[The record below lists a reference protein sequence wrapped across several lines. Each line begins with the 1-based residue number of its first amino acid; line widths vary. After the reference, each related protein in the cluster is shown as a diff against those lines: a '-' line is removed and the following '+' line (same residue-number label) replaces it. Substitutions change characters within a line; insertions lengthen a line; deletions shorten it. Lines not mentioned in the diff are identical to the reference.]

1 LRFWK
6 GLLMKR
12 IAAVVLICAAGAA
25 SAAEITVSA
34 AASLNNAFREAAAVF
49 EAAHPG
55 DRVLL
60 NFAASDAL
68 AAQIAKGAPADV
80 FASADQE
87 SMDRARPHLAPGS
100 RRDFA
105 SNRLVVAVPFGS
117 KLDLRTLADLRQPAV
132 QRLTTGNPASVPVGR
147 YTKGALEKVALWGEL
162 EPKFVFGTNVRQSLD
177 YIARGEVEAGLVYQT
192 DVASQAEKVRTAMVV
207 PTTTPITYPLAL
219 IKKGPNPAGGRAFV
233 EFILSPGG
241 QSILARFGFGKP

>member
-1 LRFWK
+1 M
-6 GLLMKR
+6 LMKR
-12 IAAVVLICAAGAA
+12 ITAVLLLCAAGAA

-34 AASLNNAFREAAAVF
+34 AASLNNAFREAAAAF

-55 DRVLL
+55 DKVLL

-68 AAQIAKGAPADV
+68 VAQIAKGAPVDV

-87 SMDRARPHLAPGS
+87 AMGKAEPHLAPGS

-117 KLDLRTLADLRQPAV
+117 KRDLRTLADLRQPAL

-147 YTKGALEKVALWGEL
+147 YTRSALEKAGLWWEL
-162 EPKFVFGTNVRQSLD
+162 EPKFVFGSNVRQSLD

-192 DVASQAEKVRTAMVV
+192 DVAAQADKVRAAFVV
-207 PTTTPITYPLAL
+207 PTTAPITYPLAV
-219 IKKGPNPAGGRAFV
+219 IRNAPNAAGGRAFAD
-233 EFILSPGG
+233 FIMSPGG
-241 QSILARFGFGKP
+241 QAILARHGFGKP

>member
-1 LRFWK
+1 
-6 GLLMKR
+6 MKR

-219 IKKGPNPAGGRAFV
+219 IKKGPNPAGGRAFA

>member
-1 LRFWK
+1 
-6 GLLMKR
+6 MKR
-12 IAAVVLICAAGAA
+12 ITAVLLSCATGAA
-25 SAAEITVSA
+25 SAADITVSA
-34 AASLNNAFREAAAVF
+34 AASLNNAFREAAAVY

-55 DRVLL
+55 DKVLL

-68 AAQIAKGAPADV
+68 VAQIAKGAPVDL

-87 SMDRARPHLAPGS
+87 AMEKAQAHVVPGS

-132 QRLTTGNPASVPVGR
+132 QRLTTGNPASVPAGR
-147 YTKGALEKVALWGEL
+147 YTKGALEKTGLWGEL

-207 PTTTPITYPLAL
+207 PTTTPITYPLAV
-219 IKKGPNPAGGRAFV
+219 IKGAPNAAGGRAFAD
-233 EFILSPGG
+233 FIMSPSG
-241 QSILARFGFGKP
+241 QAILARFGFGKP